1 MKLRLALVGLVALGG
16 AAITAGMAS
25 AMPLAPLGQSQTSNV
40 ESVAV
45 VCGPNGCIRTS
56 PVYRRYGY
64 GVRRYGYGVRRGYA
78 YHRGYRRW

>member
-16 AAITAGMAS
+16 AALTSGMAS

-45 VCGPNGCIRTS
+45 VCGPNGCIRTA

>member
-16 AAITAGMAS
+16 AALTAGMAS
-25 AMPLAPLGQSQTSNV
+25 AVPLAPLGQSQTSNV

-45 VCGPNGCIRTS
+45 VCGPNGCIRTA